1 VRLQNAVWR
10 CIVSGV
16 SRLTRSVITALALI
30 GLGHA
35 TASAGLLGPS
45 ATGNRAR
52 KAASFVAP
60 AWPLEPLTPEAWF
73 NAGIAGDKR
82 YRLATDSLNGF
93 LDRYSHPARE
103 APDWRGFWRG
113 RYGVAR
119 WRAPELA
126 WMGAVSSTDA
136 PVHQLANAGS
146 LVPTPELVPPVLHA
160 PPVGAE
166 LLPTWMLEIAP
177 RPGQVLVSPVKVC
190 APWERTRP
198 VTLMRWGAE
207 RDTFRLTE
215 CDGSVAPEALDR
227 LSVIARPPGTQH
239 PGLPLP
245 PEPSAAST
253 RGEWLPQVKMLHPR
267 LVWVMS
273 QIAAAFPGRA
283 MYVISGY
290 RPEDHGGYHRRG
302 RALDLYVVGV
312 KNEDLFRVCHTLR
325 DVACGFYPNNK
336 FVHVDVRPFGTGH
349 PVWIDL
355 AAPNEPS
362 RYVDSWPGVVESG
375 GLAWAGEG

>member
-1 VRLQNAVWR
+1 MHRVRA
-10 CIVSGV
+10 V
-16 SRLTRSVITALALI
+16 SRLPRWFFTFAALI
-30 GLGHA
+30 GLSH
-35 TASAGLLGPS
+35 ASAS
-45 ATGNRAR
+45 
-52 KAASFVAP
+52 ASFVRPSAP
-60 AWPLEPLTPEAWF
+60 GTRAAPSAAPVWPLQPLTPEAWF
-73 NAGIAGDKR
+73 SAGIAGDKR
-82 YRLATDSLNGF
+82 YRLASESLNGF
-93 LDRYSHPARE
+93 LDRYAHPARE
-103 APDWRGFWRG
+103 APDWRGFWSG
-113 RYGVAR
+113 RYGVAS
-119 WRAPELA
+119 WRGPELG
-126 WMGAVSSTDA
+126 WMEAASPEAQSAPPAADTANGA
-136 PVHQLANAGS
+136 P
-146 LVPTPELVPPVLHA
+146 PRFELVAPVLHA
-160 PPVGAE
+160 PPPGIE

-177 RPGQVLVSPVKVC
+177 RPEPVQVSPVKVC

-227 LSVIARPPGTQH
+227 LSVIARPPGTLH

-245 PEPSAAST
+245 PEPSAASAK
-253 RGEWLPQVKMLHPR
+253 GEWLPQVKMLHPR

-283 MYVISGY
+283 LYVISGY

-302 RALDLYVVGV
+302 RALDLFVLGV

-336 FVHVDVRPFGTGH
+336 FVHVDVRPFATGH
-349 PVWIDL
+349 PLWIDL

-362 RYVDSWPGVVESG
+362 RYVDAWPGVVEG
-375 GLAWAGEG
+375 GALAWAGEG

>member
-1 VRLQNAVWR
+1 MHRLRAVN
-10 CIVSGV
+10 
-16 SRLTRSVITALALI
+16 RLARSLITALALI

-35 TASAGLLGPS
+35 SASAGFLGGS

-52 KAASFVAP
+52 AAASSAAP
-60 AWPLEPLTPEAWF
+60 AWPLQPLTPDAWF
-73 NAGIAGDKR
+73 SAGIAGDKR
-82 YRLATDSLNGF
+82 YRLATESLNGF
-93 LDRYSHPARE
+93 LDRYAHPARE
-103 APDWRGFWRG
+103 APDWRGFWSG

-126 WMGAVSSTDA
+126 WLDAESSADEPVPAFADA
-136 PVHQLANAGS
+136 ASLARP
-146 LVPTPELVPPVLHA
+146 LDLVPPVMHA
-160 PPVGAE
+160 PPVGVE

-177 RPGQVLVSPVKVC
+177 RPGPVQVSPVKVC

-245 PEPSAAST
+245 PEPLATTS
-253 RGEWLPQVKMLHPR
+253 RGEWLPRVKMLHPR

-290 RPEDHGGYHRRG
+290 RPEDHGGFHRRG
-302 RALDLYVVGV
+302 RALDLFVVGV
-312 KNEDLFRVCHTLR
+312 KNEDLFRVCHGLR

-375 GLAWAGEG
+375 ALSWAGEG

>member
-1 VRLQNAVWR
+1 MHRVDA
-10 CIVSGV
+10 V
-16 SRLTRSVITALALI
+16 SRLLRSSIAALALI
-30 GLGHA
+30 GLAHA
-35 TASAGLLGPS
+35 TASAGFIQRPGSQARPLTS
-45 ATGNRAR
+45 A
-52 KAASFVAP
+52 AP
-60 AWPLEPLTPEAWF
+60 VWPLAPLTPEAWF
-73 NAGIAGDKR
+73 SAGIAGDKR

-93 LDRYSHPARE
+93 LDRYTHPARE
-103 APDWRGFWRG
+103 APDWRAFWRG
-113 RYGVAR
+113 RYGR
-119 WRAPELA
+119 SSWHAPELA
-126 WMGAVSSTDA
+126 WMEAPGSAAEPVAAQAEASSFA
-136 PVHQLANAGS
+136 QQL
-146 LVPTPELVPPVLHA
+146 ELA
-160 PPVGAE
+160 PPALYAPPLWID

-177 RPGQVLVSPVKVC
+177 RPEPVQVAPVKVC

-215 CDGSVAPEALDR
+215 CDGSVASEALDR

-245 PEPSAAST
+245 PEPLAASAP
-253 RGEWLPQVKMLHPR
+253 GEWLPKVKMLHPR
-267 LVWVMS
+267 LVWVVS

-283 MYVISGY
+283 LYVISGY
-290 RPEDHGGYHRRG
+290 RPEDHGGFHRRG
-302 RALDLYVVGV
+302 RALDLFVVGV
-312 KNEDLFRVCHTLR
+312 KNEDLFRVCHSLR

-362 RYVDSWPGVVESG
+362 RYVDSWPGVIDG
-375 GLAWAGEG
+375 GALAWAGEG